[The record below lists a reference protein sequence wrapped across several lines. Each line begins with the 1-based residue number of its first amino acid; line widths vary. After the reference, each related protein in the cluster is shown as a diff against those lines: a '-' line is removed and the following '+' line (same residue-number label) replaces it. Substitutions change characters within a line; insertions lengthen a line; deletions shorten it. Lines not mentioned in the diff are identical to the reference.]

1 MMIGLIVAGA
11 IVLILVIW
19 MVSINNRLVSLKNN
33 RESAF
38 ADIDVQLKQRYD
50 LIPQLLGAVKGYM
63 DHEREVLT
71 RVTEARSQAMRASTI
86 SEKIA
91 AEANLGAALNGF
103 NMQIEAYPDLKA
115 NANFMHLQAEI
126 GDIENKLASV
136 RRFFNSATKEYN
148 NGIEQ
153 FPSNIIA
160 RRKGYKTEPMFDLGM
175 DQRQTLDKAPEVK
188 F

>member
-1 MMIGLIVAGA
+1 MIPGLIIGGV
-11 IVLILVIW
+11 VLILIIW
-19 MVSINNRLVSLKNN
+19 WISINNRLVALKNN

-63 DHEREVLT
+63 NHESEVLIK
-71 RVTEARSQAMRASTI
+71 VTEARSRAMQASTI

-91 AEANLGAALNGF
+91 AEATLGAAMNGF

-115 NANFMHLQAEI
+115 NANFMNLQNEI
-126 GDIENKLASV
+126 GDIENKLAAV

-148 NGIEQ
+148 NAIEQ

-160 RRKGYKTEPMFDLGM
+160 GIKKYTKEPMFDLGV
-175 DQRQTLDKAPEVK
+175 DQRQTLDKAPEIS

>member
-1 MMIGLIVAGA
+1 MIPGLIIGGV
-11 IVLILVIW
+11 VLILIIW
-19 MVSINNRLVSLKNN
+19 WVSINNRLVSLKNN

-38 ADIDVQLKQRYD
+38 ADIDVQLKQRHD

-63 DHEREVLT
+63 SHESEVLI
-71 RVTEARSQAMRASTI
+71 RVTEARSRSMQAGSI

-91 AEANLGAALNGF
+91 AEANLSAAMNGF

-115 NANFMHLQAEI
+115 NSNFMHLQSEI

-148 NGIEQ
+148 NAIEQ

-160 RRKGYKTEPMFDLGM
+160 GIKKYTREPMFDLGTE
-175 DQRQTLDKAPEVK
+175 QRQTLDKAPEIS